1 MKKIIPNLLFSLT
14 LSLLCSIP
22 ALSQT
27 DTSYKDH
34 YEGLSLQ
41 DLLDQKI
48 ISVSKKSELLFDAAL
63 SASVLTKED
72 IQRAGASSIMEA
84 LRLVPG
90 VIVREQS
97 NGNYDIHLRGMDN
110 VPPNA
115 SFDMASTT
123 TLVMINNRPV
133 YSYLRGG
140 TFWETIPV
148 DINDVEK
155 IEVVRGPA
163 GALYGPNAVNGVI
176 NIITRKTGV
185 DGLYLVANSRQ
196 GSNRTFIN
204 NASVGYQSG
213 KWSAVVS
220 GNYQARRR
228 TQTSYFEFYRNQ
240 WFDNPSYML
249 KFQGDTARNISER
262 FPLPIL
268 GLEKY
273 AGNIFL
279 NYDASQKTKLSLT
292 AGTQHSVAQKISAE
306 NEITPLS
313 TSSSDTRYIDLRAEV
328 AGFTGQFSYNTG
340 QQNVD
345 FDAGNKFDFHTL
357 DANIEYN
364 YNHKNFSLKPGISY
378 RNSLYDDTKY
388 SDIVRKNGVFN
399 AHGEITTLSGSLRSE
414 YSLFDEKIKLIGGL
428 ALNKFNYPDTTYI
441 SSQLAMTYKPN
452 KNHLFRLVYSQS
464 PRSSNIFD
472 TFVDQTIAYFPSGFR
487 QFTRMG
493 LWGDK
498 NLRLFT
504 AKMFEAGYRGHIS
517 STLTTDIEIF
527 DIKGENTNVMVTSR
541 PFTRTEG
548 VNTIVEIPIISS
560 NLPLTVRQQGITA
573 SLTYTTQKLQI
584 KPFLTLQRTR
594 IKNYAPYHNTPDAGT
609 SSNHIYSGMGTEIT
623 HKGTPALF
631 GGASI
636 NWVPNSKLNININSY
651 YYTSQRYHH
660 LSNVLFNDGIRGID
674 NINGK
679 IIINAAVSY
688 EAIHGLHFF
697 LGAKNLLGDKSREFF
712 HADEVPFHIQG
723 GITCE
728 F

>member
-1 MKKIIPNLLFSLT
+1 MKKATRILFTLT
-14 LSLLCSIP
+14 LALLCSMYVF
-22 ALSQT
+22 SQT
-27 DTSYKDH
+27 DTSYNNH
-34 YEGLSLQ
+34 YEGLSLE
-41 DLLDQKI
+41 DLLGQKI
-48 ISVSKKSELLFDAAL
+48 VSVSKKSELLFDAAL
-63 SASVLTKED
+63 SASVVTKED

-110 VPPNA
+110 VPQNT
-115 SFDMASTT
+115 SFDIASTT

-133 YSYLRGG
+133 YSYFRGG

-176 NIITRKTGV
+176 NIITRKTSI

-213 KWSAVVS
+213 KWSAILS

-228 TQTSYFEFYRNQ
+228 TQTSYFEFNRNQ
-240 WFDNPSYML
+240 WFENPAYML
-249 KFQGDTARNISER
+249 KFLGDTAKNISER
-262 FPLPIL
+262 FPVPML

-273 AGNIFL
+273 AGNLFL
-279 NYDASQKTKLSLT
+279 NYDHSQKTKMALT
-292 AGTQHSVAQKISAE
+292 AGVQHSIAQKISAE
-306 NEITPLS
+306 NEVTPLS
-313 TSSSDTRYIDLRAEV
+313 TASSDTRYIDLRAD
-328 AGFTGQFSYNTG
+328 AGGFTGQFSYNAG
-340 QQNVD
+340 RQNID
-345 FDAGNKFDFHTL
+345 FDPGNKFDFYTL

-364 YNHKNFSLKPGISY
+364 YTRKKFSLRPGISY
-378 RNSLYDDTKY
+378 RKALYDDTKY
-388 SDIVRKNGVFN
+388 SDIVRKIGAFNGR
-399 AHGEITTLSGSLRSE
+399 GEITTLSGSLRGE
-414 YSLFDEKIKLIGGL
+414 YSLFNEKVKLIGGL
-428 ALNKFNYPDTTYI
+428 ALNKFNYPDTIYM

-452 KNHLFRLVYSQS
+452 KNHLFRIVYSQT
-464 PRSSNIFD
+464 PRSSNIYD
-472 TFVDQTIAYFPSGFR
+472 TYVDQTIAYYPSGFR
-487 QFTRMG
+487 RFTRRG
-493 LWGDK
+493 LWGNKD
-498 NLRLFT
+498 LRLLT
-504 AKMFEAGYRGHIS
+504 AHMFEVGYRGHIS

-527 DIKGENTNVMVTSR
+527 DIKGENTNIMVTGRSY
-541 PFTRTEG
+541 TRTEG
-548 VNTIVEIPIISS
+548 VNTIVEIPLVSS

-573 SLTYTTQKLQI
+573 SLTYTTQTLQV
-584 KPFLTLQRTR
+584 KPFVTLQRTR
-594 IKNYAPYHNTPDAGT
+594 IKDYAPYHNMPDAGMGP
-609 SSNHIYSGMGTEIT
+609 NNIYSGMGTEIT
-623 HKGTPALF
+623 HKGTPTLF

-651 YYTSQRYHH
+651 YYTSQRYYH
-660 LSNVLFNDGIRGID
+660 LSNVLFKDGIRGID

-679 IIINAAVSY
+679 VIINAAVSY

-697 LGAKNLLGDKSREFF
+697 LGAKNLLNDKSREFF
-712 HADEVPFHIQG
+712 HADEVPFNIQG